1 MNVVQ
6 LAAHRDVAVKDVS
19 HESAARDDWLYRLA
33 LAVETYAA
41 LQGALRVTLQTT
53 KLIKQIAEQPAAYS
67 PVYLCAV
74 EASLE
79 RELVALRNLFQALQ
93 SDQCP

>member
-1 MNVVQ
+1 M
-6 LAAHRDVAVKDVS
+6 KDVS
-19 HESAARDDWLYRLA
+19 HESAARDEWLNRLA
-33 LAVETYAA
+33 LAVEAYAA
-41 LQGALRVTLQTT
+41 LQGVLRVTLQTT
-53 KLIKQIAEQPAAYS
+53 KLVKQIAEQPAAYS
-67 PVYLCAV
+67 PVHLCAV